1 MVEIRFIQ
9 LNQFTTIYMLLRL
22 IDDREK
28 KKKEK
33 KITILVRNHQLK

>member
-28 KKKEK
+28 RKEEK
-33 KITILVRNHQLK
+33 KLQYL

>member
-28 KKKEK
+28 KKEEK
-33 KITILVRNHQLK
+33 KLQYL

>member
-28 KKKEK
+28 KKEEK